1 MFHSLMEG
9 KILFIL
15 LFVFSSVAES
25 IMAHETEDNKTVA
38 ITVNYKEERGTI
50 KVNNVEVKNGQSL
63 SVEYGSTVSIT
74 ITPNDGY
81 CASLSNLQMTP
92 KRGINQVIPTDLSYS
107 NTKPMTLVFND
118 FVEDMIFDYTF
129 RKLLKVD
136 IEILDDD
143 EINVTEVNN
152 YVLYAEKRNLL
163 FSDMEKINIKFSDK
177 NGSYLKQVLIDN
189 VDRTSEVRDNNLQ
202 LIDFPKNIVI
212 EYGRKDGYYMIK
224 YKNEGTGFIQV
235 NENTPGLVP
244 ASSQAVITFYPTNKD
259 LKKCLQNGVDVLAKI
274 KDRKLILPSV
284 SEDILFQID
293 FGTPL
298 SCYLSYNN
306 GGEVK
311 VNGIPIANDSSIPV
325 STGTDVQVSMFP
337 QAGYHIKQVQLGND
351 DVTGQLSN
359 NILTISSIS
368 TNKNIK
374 VIFEEDTPATHSVK
388 VTYSPGGSVKVN
400 DKSVT
405 SGQSTTATASTDV
418 KVEIIPQAGYLIK
431 QVRLGNDDVTGQLI
445 HNILTIPSILSDK
458 EISITFEKGAS
469 ITYAVKVTYS
479 TGGSV
484 MVNDQLVTSGQS
496 VTATASTDVKVM
508 IMPQD
513 GYHIR
518 QVKLGDEDVI
528 DKLINK
534 ELTIPSI
541 SADKEIKIT
550 FVKEIY
556 TLRVT
561 YTEGGTVRVSKNVG
575 GYKEFASGQSAIF
588 KTSDI
593 VDVSINSKTGYRV
606 KQVLLGN
613 TDVTDKINNPGGRE
627 MLLTLSFSS
636 SSLEEVKD
644 QEVAVTFEKIT
655 YSVKVTYSNGGRA
668 QVNGQSVA
676 SGNACSA
683 DIFTDVKVMMIPDK
697 GYRLREVK
705 LGFMDVMNQVNNNVL
720 TIPSISENKEI
731 TIKFAYILKVYSSGS
746 GSIKVNGEI
755 IQSGSI
761 VPDTGTKVEFIP
773 NEGYYTAK
781 VMLNSK
787 DITSELVGNS
797 FTVSTLP
804 SYSSLSVTFKTLPT
818 YKLSIDMPSNEASIK
833 IGDRVITE
841 STRISDIKEESSICI
856 NFQPSKYY
864 KIKSVIL
871 EDKDI
876 TDQIQNDSYTI
887 KSMKSNLTLKI
898 EYIRKQYVLLIDIQG
913 TDEIKFNGKD
923 VTNGS
928 SITTNSGY
936 NRIDISS
943 EYYLIKQVLLDNEI
957 IKKGPSGYIEISMD
971 SDKKLTIIAEL
982 REKREVSLTSE
993 EPGTLA
999 SLLSEE
1005 DMKMVTDLNIS
1016 GEIDQRDFLVL
1027 NQMQSLYKLNLIVTI
1042 REYNN
1047 YPANTIPENAFHNN
1061 KTIKMIDLS
1070 NSIEAIGK
1078 QAFWGSAISHI
1089 NKYDE
1094 NLTKI
1099 GEEAFKDCQY
1109 LTTIPPTYNVSVI
1122 EKSTFENCSS
1132 LSALPSLYNLI
1143 EVKESAFRNC
1153 KNLSVDL
1160 GSSLK
1165 RIGNYAFENVK
1176 EINTLPVFQGE
1187 AKLSYIGID
1196 AFKGTQSNRFDFS
1209 NYPYLQELPNFE
1221 GSSNLNHIT
1230 FPPNVKEVPANTFK
1244 GCTSL
1249 QEVYMNNKIERIAE
1263 NAFCDSNGISY
1274 LYVPVN
1280 NTPEIFTNSFSEFCY
1295 INAALIVP
1303 TDYMYF
1309 YRHHAVW
1316 SKFTEIKH
1324 LGNDSHRQISATISE
1339 GGHVLSKAEEDMYPN
1354 NTFDTG
1360 SYNSI
1365 SYPTSSRVEFIVEI
1379 DKGYSIES
1387 IILNGEDITNTLDNN
1402 NKFIIPNLMVDSH
1415 LEVKFK
1421 KEEDPTGTETIHI
1434 NKHIYLSGSNQL
1446 VFSDFKIGT
1455 HAIVF
1460 DASGRMIKQITIRNN
1475 MERIDL
1481 PGRGIYFVRVE
1492 NKSTKIIL

>member
-163 FSDMEKINIKFSDK
+163 FSDMEKINIKFNDK

-189 VDRTSEVRDNNLQ
+189 VDKTSEVRDNNLQ

-298 SCYLSYNN
+298 SCYLSYNH

-418 KVEIIPQAGYLIK
+418 KVTITPLVGYHIK
-431 QVRLGNDDVTGQLI
+431 QVQLGNDDVTGQLNN
-445 HNILTIPSILSDK
+445 NILTISSISTDK
-458 EISITFEKGAS
+458 DIKVIFEKDTPATHS
-469 ITYAVKVTYS
+469 VKVTYS
-479 TGGSV
+479 SEGSV
-484 MVNDQLVTSGQS
+484 MVNNQPVTSGQS
-496 VTATASTDVKVM
+496 TTVPASTDVKVT
-508 IMPQD
+508 ITPLA
-513 GYHIR
+513 GYHI
-518 QVKLGDEDVI
+518 
-528 DKLINK
+528 
-534 ELTIPSI
+534 
-541 SADKEIKIT
+541 
-550 FVKEIY
+550 
-556 TLRVT
+556 
-561 YTEGGTVRVSKNVG
+561 
-575 GYKEFASGQSAIF
+575 
-588 KTSDI
+588 
-593 VDVSINSKTGYRV
+593 
-606 KQVLLGN
+606 KQVQLGN
-613 TDVTDKINNPGGRE
+613 DDITDQ
-627 MLLTLSFSS
+627 L
-636 SSLEEVKD
+636 
-644 QEVAVTFEKIT
+644 
-655 YSVKVTYSNGGRA
+655 
-668 QVNGQSVA
+668 
-676 SGNACSA
+676 
-683 DIFTDVKVMMIPDK
+683 
-697 GYRLREVK
+697 
-705 LGFMDVMNQVNNNVL
+705 NNNVL
-720 TIPSISENKEI
+720 TLSSITANKELI
-731 TIKFAYILKVYSSGS
+731 ITFEKDAPINHTIKLAYSSG
-746 GSIKVNGEI
+746 GSVKVNN
-755 IQSGSI
+755 QFLMSSQ
-761 VPDTGTKVEFIP
+761 
-773 NEGYYTAK
+773 
-781 VMLNSK
+781 
-787 DITSELVGNS
+787 S
-797 FTVSTLP
+797 FTVAASTDVKVTLTP
-804 SYSSLSVTFKTLPT
+804 QSGYRIRQIKLGNEDVTNQLSNNILTISAISANVELFISFEQIPT
-818 YKLSIDMPSNEASIK
+818 YKLNISMTGEAGSIK
-833 IGDRVITE
+833 IGDKIITE
-841 STRISDIKEESSICI
+841 STLISDIREESSICI

-864 KIKSVIL
+864 NLKRVIL

-876 TDQIQNDSYTI
+876 TNQIQNDSYI
-887 KSMKSNLTLKI
+887 IESMKSNLTLKI
-898 EYIRKQYVLLIDIQG
+898 EYIRKQYALLIDIQG
-913 TDEIKFNGKD
+913 ADKIQINGED
-923 VTNGS
+923 ITNGS
-928 SITTNSGY
+928 SITANSGY

-999 SLLSEE
+999 SHLSEE

-1089 NKYDE
+1089 KKYDE

-1109 LTTIPPTYNVSVI
+1109 LITIPSTYNVPVI

-1160 GSSLK
+1160 GSSLE

-1187 AKLSYIGID
+1187 AKLSYIGTD

>member
-1 MFHSLMEG
+1 MFIFSCLPGYTQQRLNIHVEKAGTLGDLLPNADDIEFIKITGYLNDIDFEAFQKLKYHGFSLDLSEAIFDEIPYRAFYDSNFG
-9 KILFIL
+9 LPLREIVLP
-15 LFVFSSVAES
+15 ES
-25 IMAHETEDNKTVA
+25 LTSISEYAFNECRGLTV
-38 ITVNYKEERGTI
+38 VD
-50 KVNNVEVKNGQSL
+50 L
-63 SVEYGSTVSIT
+63 SR
-74 ITPNDGY
+74 
-81 CASLSNLQMTP
+81 CSNL
-92 KRGINQVIPTDLSYS
+92 K
-107 NTKPMTLVFND
+107 
-118 FVEDMIFDYTF
+118 FVGTGAFSWC
-129 RKLLKVD
+129 
-136 IEILDDD
+136 
-143 EINVTEVNN
+143 
-152 YVLYAEKRNLL
+152 RNLL
-163 FSDMEKINIKFSDK
+163 SIDFSTCYELKYLGGYSWNEKPEQFLTHSIFEECSKLQEVILPPNLEVIGVNAFIST
-177 NGSYLKQVLIDN
+177 NYPTILSRIEIPA
-189 VDRTSEVRDNNLQ
+189 TVRDIQAGAFAGNKLTE
-202 LIDFPKNIVI
+202 IKMKGITPPCKF
-212 EYGRKDGYYMIK
+212 YGYENETGNHPFDG
-224 YKNEGTGFIQV
+224 V
-235 NENTPGLVP
+235 
-244 ASSQAVITFYPTNKD
+244 D
-259 LKKCLQNGVDVLAKI
+259 LKKCILRVPLGCKGSYKSARVW
-274 KDRKLILPSV
+274 KDFFNIEEYDPNEGSLITHT
-284 SEDILFQID
+284 ILV
-293 FGTPL
+293 
-298 SCYLSYNN
+298 SYNE
-306 GGEVK
+306 GGYVK
-311 VNGIPIANDSSIPV
+311 LNNDNVENESSISV

-957 IKKGPSGYIEISMD
+957 IEKGPSGYIEISMD

-999 SLLSEE
+999 SHLSEE

-1089 NKYDE
+1089 KKYDE

-1109 LTTIPPTYNVSVI
+1109 LITIPSTYNVPVI

-1160 GSSLK
+1160 GSSLE

-1187 AKLSYIGID
+1187 AKLSYIGTD

-1280 NTPEIFTNSFSEFCY
+1280 NTPEISTNSFSEFCY

-1354 NTFDTG
+1354 NIFDNG

-1387 IILNGEDITNTLDNN
+1387 IILNGEDITKTLDNN
-1402 NKFIIPNLMVDSH
+1402 NEFIIPNLMVDSH

>member
-25 IMAHETEDNKTVA
+25 IMAHETEDNKIVA

-189 VDRTSEVRDNNLQ
+189 VDKTSEVRDNNLQ

-298 SCYLSYNN
+298 SCYLSYNH

-311 VNGIPIANDSSIPV
+311 VNGIPIANESSIPV

-400 DKSVT
+400 EKSVT

-418 KVEIIPQAGYLIK
+418 KVTITPLVGYHIK
-431 QVRLGNDDVTGQLI
+431 QVQLGNDDVTGQLNN
-445 HNILTIPSILSDK
+445 NILTISSISTDK
-458 EISITFEKGAS
+458 DIKVIFEKDTPVTHS
-469 ITYAVKVTYS
+469 VKVTYS
-479 TGGSV
+479 SEGSV
-484 MVNDQLVTSGQS
+484 KVNNQPVTSGQS
-496 VTATASTDVKVM
+496 TTVPASTDVKVT
-508 IMPQD
+508 ITPLA
-513 GYHIR
+513 GYHI
-518 QVKLGDEDVI
+518 
-528 DKLINK
+528 
-534 ELTIPSI
+534 
-541 SADKEIKIT
+541 
-550 FVKEIY
+550 
-556 TLRVT
+556 
-561 YTEGGTVRVSKNVG
+561 
-575 GYKEFASGQSAIF
+575 
-588 KTSDI
+588 
-593 VDVSINSKTGYRV
+593 
-606 KQVLLGN
+606 KQVQLGN
-613 TDVTDKINNPGGRE
+613 DDITDQ
-627 MLLTLSFSS
+627 L
-636 SSLEEVKD
+636 
-644 QEVAVTFEKIT
+644 
-655 YSVKVTYSNGGRA
+655 
-668 QVNGQSVA
+668 
-676 SGNACSA
+676 
-683 DIFTDVKVMMIPDK
+683 
-697 GYRLREVK
+697 
-705 LGFMDVMNQVNNNVL
+705 NNNVL
-720 TIPSISENKEI
+720 TLSSITANKELI
-731 TIKFAYILKVYSSGS
+731 ITFEKDAPINHTIKLAYSSG
-746 GSIKVNGEI
+746 GSVKVNN
-755 IQSGSI
+755 QFLMSGQ
-761 VPDTGTKVEFIP
+761 
-773 NEGYYTAK
+773 
-781 VMLNSK
+781 
-787 DITSELVGNS
+787 S
-797 FTVSTLP
+797 FTVAASTDVKVTLTP
-804 SYSSLSVTFKTLPT
+804 QSGYLIRQIKLGNEDVTNQLSNNILTISAISANVELFISFEQIPT
-818 YKLSIDMPSNEASIK
+818 YKLNISMTGEAGSIK
-833 IGDRVITE
+833 IGDKIITE
-841 STRISDIKEESSICI
+841 STLISDIREESSICI

-864 KIKSVIL
+864 NLKRVIL

-876 TDQIQNDSYTI
+876 TNQIQNDSYI
-887 KSMKSNLTLKI
+887 IESMKSNLTLKI
-898 EYIRKQYVLLIDIQG
+898 EYIRKQYALLIDIQG
-913 TDEIKFNGKD
+913 ADKIQINGED
-923 VTNGS
+923 ITNGS

-999 SLLSEE
+999 SHLSEE

-1061 KTIKMIDLS
+1061 KTIKIIDLS

-1109 LTTIPPTYNVSVI
+1109 LITIPSTYNVSVI

-1160 GSSLK
+1160 GSSLE

-1176 EINTLPVFQGE
+1176 EINTFPVFQGE

-1280 NTPEIFTNSFSEFCY
+1280 NTPEISTNSFSEFCY

-1354 NTFDTG
+1354 NIFDNG

-1365 SYPTSSRVEFIVEI
+1365 SYPTSSRVKFIVEI

-1387 IILNGEDITNTLDNN
+1387 IILNGEDITKTLDNN
-1402 NKFIIPNLMVDSH
+1402 NEFIIPNLMVDSH

>member
-163 FSDMEKINIKFSDK
+163 FSDMEKINIKFNDK

-189 VDRTSEVRDNNLQ
+189 VDKTSEVRDNNLQ

-298 SCYLSYNN
+298 SCYLSYNH

-418 KVEIIPQAGYLIK
+418 KVTITPLVGYHIK
-431 QVRLGNDDVTGQLI
+431 QVQLGNDDVTGQLNN
-445 HNILTIPSILSDK
+445 NILTISSISTDK
-458 EISITFEKGAS
+458 DIKVIFEEDTPATHSI
-469 ITYAVKVTYS
+469 KVTYS
-479 TGGSV
+479 SEGSV
-484 MVNDQLVTSGQS
+484 KVNNQPVTSGQS
-496 VTATASTDVKVM
+496 TTVPASTDVKVT
-508 IMPQD
+508 ITPLV
-513 GYHIR
+513 GYHIK
-518 QVKLGDEDVI
+518 QVQLGNDDVTGQLNNNI
-528 DKLINK
+528 
-534 ELTIPSI
+534 LTISSI
-541 SADKEIKIT
+541 S
-550 FVKEIY
+550 
-556 TLRVT
+556 
-561 YTEGGTVRVSKNVG
+561 
-575 GYKEFASGQSAIF
+575 
-588 KTSDI
+588 
-593 VDVSINSKTGYRV
+593 
-606 KQVLLGN
+606 
-613 TDVTDKINNPGGRE
+613 TDKDIKVI
-627 MLLTLSFSS
+627 F
-636 SSLEEVKD
+636 EED
-644 QEVAVTFEKIT
+644 TPATH
-655 YSVKVTYSNGGRA
+655 SVKVTYSSEGSVM
-668 QVNGQSVA
+668 VNNQPVTSGQSTTVPA
-676 SGNACSA
+676 S
-683 DIFTDVKVMMIPDK
+683 TDVKVTITPLA
-697 GYRLREVK
+697 GYHIKQVQ
-705 LGFMDVMNQVNNNVL
+705 LGNDDITDQLNNNVL
-720 TIPSISENKEI
+720 TLSSITANKELI
-731 TIKFAYILKVYSSGS
+731 ITFEKDAPINHTIKLAYSSG
-746 GSIKVNGEI
+746 GSVKVNN
-755 IQSGSI
+755 QFLMSSQ
-761 VPDTGTKVEFIP
+761 
-773 NEGYYTAK
+773 
-781 VMLNSK
+781 
-787 DITSELVGNS
+787 S
-797 FTVSTLP
+797 FTVAASTDVKVTLTP
-804 SYSSLSVTFKTLPT
+804 QSGYRIRQIKLGNEDVTNQLSNNILTISAISANVELFISFEQIPT
-818 YKLSIDMPSNEASIK
+818 YKLNISMTGEAGSIK
-833 IGDRVITE
+833 IGDKIITE
-841 STRISDIKEESSICI
+841 STLISDIREESSICI

-864 KIKSVIL
+864 NLKRVIL

-876 TDQIQNDSYTI
+876 TNQIQNDSYI
-887 KSMKSNLTLKI
+887 IESMKSNLTLKI
-898 EYIRKQYVLLIDIQG
+898 EYIRKQYALLIDIQG
-913 TDEIKFNGKD
+913 ADKIQINGED
-923 VTNGS
+923 ITNGS

-999 SLLSEE
+999 SHLSEE

-1109 LTTIPPTYNVSVI
+1109 LITIPSTYNVPVI

-1160 GSSLK
+1160 GSSLE

-1176 EINTLPVFQGE
+1176 EINTFPVFQGE
-1187 AKLSYIGID
+1187 AKLSYIGTD

-1280 NTPEIFTNSFSEFCY
+1280 NTPEISTNSFSEFCY

-1354 NTFDTG
+1354 NIFDNG

-1434 NKHIYLSGSNQL
+1434 NKRIYLSGSNQL

-1460 DASGRMIKQITIRNN
+1460 DVSGRMIKQITIRNN

>member
-1 MFHSLMEG
+1 MPSKGSSKAAISDMVRAIILFLFFTVYNFTGYSQSTLEIRVNQPGTLSEKLPERDDSYVTQLKIIGNLNDQDFNYLRTWGWYDPNDICKKLYDLDLSETIVDEIPSSAFAGSGLRKVKLPKTVKTIYDYAFATNNLIDIDLSLCSNLTSVRAWAFNNCSRLGVIDFSECISLDEIISEAFANCNQL
-9 KILFIL
+9 KILIFPPNIKDIRFQIPTSSNL
-15 LFVFSSVAES
+15 EYIEIPSSIENIYFYGNNNQRFSPQVKIKSSTPPSYSTNSDNISPVIYVPSGTES
-25 IMAHETEDNKTVA
+25 NYFSKWGRGVKGYDQSKITNVKLKYNEGGIVKVRNK
-38 ITVNYKEERGTI
+38 IY
-50 KVNNVEVKNGQSL
+50 QSGENI
-63 SVEYGSTVSIT
+63 SVEDGNLFYAYVE
-74 ITPNDGY
+74 PN
-81 CASLSNLQMTP
+81 
-92 KRGINQVIPTDLSYS
+92 I
-107 NTKPMTLVFND
+107 
-118 FVEDMIFDYTF
+118 
-129 RKLLKVD
+129 
-136 IEILDDD
+136 
-143 EINVTEVNN
+143 
-152 YVLYAEKRNLL
+152 
-163 FSDMEKINIKFSDK
+163 
-177 NGSYLKQVLIDN
+177 
-189 VDRTSEVRDNNLQ
+189 
-202 LIDFPKNIVI
+202 
-212 EYGRKDGYYMIK
+212 
-224 YKNEGTGFIQV
+224 
-235 NENTPGLVP
+235 
-244 ASSQAVITFYPTNKD
+244 
-259 LKKCLQNGVDVLAKI
+259 
-274 KDRKLILPSV
+274 
-284 SEDILFQID
+284 
-293 FGTPL
+293 
-298 SCYLSYNN
+298 
-306 GGEVK
+306 
-311 VNGIPIANDSSIPV
+311 
-325 STGTDVQVSMFP
+325 
-337 QAGYHIKQVQLGND
+337 GYHIKNISNMASRGGGIYLFGN
-351 DVTGQLSN
+351 LYENSES
-359 NILTISSIS
+359 TI
-368 TNKNIK
+368 T
-374 VIFEEDTPATHSVK
+374 FEEDDLVPFKINYSDGGIVKINDNLINAGTSVK
-388 VTYSPGGSVKVN
+388 IEPLK
-400 DKSVT
+400 
-405 SGQSTTATASTDV
+405 DV
-418 KVEIIPQAGYLIK
+418 KVYITPDEGYHLMN
-431 QVRLGNDDVTGQLI
+431 VRLD
-445 HNILTIPSILSDK
+445 
-458 EISITFEKGAS
+458 
-469 ITYAVKVTYS
+469 
-479 TGGSV
+479 
-484 MVNDQLVTSGQS
+484 
-496 VTATASTDVKVM
+496 
-508 IMPQD
+508 
-513 GYHIR
+513 
-518 QVKLGDEDVI
+518 
-528 DKLINK
+528 
-534 ELTIPSI
+534 
-541 SADKEIKIT
+541 
-550 FVKEIY
+550 
-556 TLRVT
+556 
-561 YTEGGTVRVSKNVG
+561 
-575 GYKEFASGQSAIF
+575 
-588 KTSDI
+588 
-593 VDVSINSKTGYRV
+593 
-606 KQVLLGN
+606 N
-613 TDVTDKINNPGGRE
+613 TDVTNQVKDGILTILSKFSNKELSVSFEKDPPVTYTVKVSCLSNSLWGDVIVNDTQIIDQETFTVEALTDLSISIIPKQINNGYLKEVKIGTTDVTDQVKDNLLTIHSISEDKEVTVSFGQNYNVIARYSEGGTIKINGNIVKNSSATVISPSTNVLISIIPNEGYHIKLFELGPHWDKRE
-627 MLLTLSFSS
+627 DVTNQI
-636 SSLEEVKD
+636 EEGNFIIHSISENKIMNVI
-644 QEVAVTFEKIT
+644 FEKDDLIT
-655 YSVKVTYSNGGRA
+655 YSVKVSYSGEG
-668 QVNGQSVA
+668 
-676 SGNACSA
+676 
-683 DIFTDVKVMMIPDK
+683 IVKVNNKEITNNTSINIFEESIDVQISIIPNK
-697 GYRLREVK
+697 GYHLKQVTVGNTDMTEKVK
-705 LGFMDVMNQVNNNVL
+705 ENLL
-720 TIPSISENKEI
+720 LLPAISENKDIKI
-731 TIKFAYILKVYSSGS
+731 TFEKDIPTNYTFKVYYSGV
-746 GSIKVNGEI
+746 GSVKMNDKICRNGE
-755 IQSGSI
+755 SI
-761 VPDTGTKVEFIP
+761 TVPTTDVKFLFIP
-773 NEGYYTAK
+773 EEGYYLKEVQLGTTNITDQI
-781 VMLNSK
+781 VNNSY
-787 DITSELVGNS
+787 IIP
-797 FTVSTLP
+797 TVSSNT
-804 SYSSLSVTFKTLPT
+804 SISVTFEKIPT
-818 YKLSIDMPSNEASIK
+818 YKLNISISGGGSIK
-833 IGDRVITE
+833 IGDKVITQ
-841 STRISDIKEESSICI
+841 STYISDIKKGNSILI
-856 NFQPSKYY
+856 DFLSSKYY
-864 KIKSVIL
+864 VIKSVTIG
-871 EDKDI
+871 DQDI
-876 TDQIQNDSYTI
+876 TNQIKDDVYEI
-887 KSMKSNLTLKI
+887 KSIMSDLTLKI
-898 EYIRKQYVLLIDIQG
+898 EYIRKQYTLSVNIQG
-913 TDEIKFNGKD
+913 ADKIQINGED
-923 VTNGS
+923 ITNES
-928 SITTNSGY
+928 SITANSGY

-999 SLLSEE
+999 SHLSEE

-1089 NKYDE
+1089 KKYDE

-1109 LTTIPPTYNVSVI
+1109 LITIPSTYNVPVI

-1160 GSSLK
+1160 GSFLE

-1187 AKLSYIGID
+1187 AKLSYIGTD

-1402 NKFIIPNLMVDSH
+1402 NEFIIPNLMVDSH

>member
-1 MFHSLMEG
+1 MFIFSCLPGYTQQRLNIHVEKAGTLGDLLPNADDIEFIKITGYLNDIDFEAFQKLKYHGFSLDLSEAIFDEIPYRAFYDSNFG
-9 KILFIL
+9 LPLREIVLP
-15 LFVFSSVAES
+15 ES
-25 IMAHETEDNKTVA
+25 LTSISEYAFNECRGLTV
-38 ITVNYKEERGTI
+38 VD
-50 KVNNVEVKNGQSL
+50 L
-63 SVEYGSTVSIT
+63 SR
-74 ITPNDGY
+74 
-81 CASLSNLQMTP
+81 CSNL
-92 KRGINQVIPTDLSYS
+92 K
-107 NTKPMTLVFND
+107 
-118 FVEDMIFDYTF
+118 FVGTGAFSWC
-129 RKLLKVD
+129 
-136 IEILDDD
+136 
-143 EINVTEVNN
+143 
-152 YVLYAEKRNLL
+152 RNLL
-163 FSDMEKINIKFSDK
+163 SIDFSTCYELKYLGGYSWNEKPEQFLTHSIFEECSKLQEVILPPNLEVIGVNAFIST
-177 NGSYLKQVLIDN
+177 NYPTILSRIEIPA
-189 VDRTSEVRDNNLQ
+189 TVRDIQAGAFAGNKLTE
-202 LIDFPKNIVI
+202 IKMKGITPPCKF
-212 EYGRKDGYYMIK
+212 YGYENETGNHPFDG
-224 YKNEGTGFIQV
+224 V
-235 NENTPGLVP
+235 
-244 ASSQAVITFYPTNKD
+244 D
-259 LKKCLQNGVDVLAKI
+259 LKKCILRVPLGCKGSYKSARVW
-274 KDRKLILPSV
+274 KDFFNIEEYDPNEGSLITHT
-284 SEDILFQID
+284 ILV
-293 FGTPL
+293 
-298 SCYLSYNN
+298 SYNE
-306 GGEVK
+306 GGYVK
-311 VNGIPIANDSSIPV
+311 LNNDNVENESSISV

-400 DKSVT
+400 EKSVT

-418 KVEIIPQAGYLIK
+418 KVTITPLVGYHIK
-431 QVRLGNDDVTGQLI
+431 QVQLGNDDVTGQLNN
-445 HNILTIPSILSDK
+445 NILTISSISTDK
-458 EISITFEKGAS
+458 DIKVIFEKDTPATHS
-469 ITYAVKVTYS
+469 VKVTYS
-479 TGGSV
+479 SEGSV
-484 MVNDQLVTSGQS
+484 MVNNQPVTSGQS
-496 VTATASTDVKVM
+496 TTVPASTDVKVT
-508 IMPQD
+508 ITPLA
-513 GYHIR
+513 GYHI
-518 QVKLGDEDVI
+518 
-528 DKLINK
+528 
-534 ELTIPSI
+534 
-541 SADKEIKIT
+541 
-550 FVKEIY
+550 
-556 TLRVT
+556 
-561 YTEGGTVRVSKNVG
+561 
-575 GYKEFASGQSAIF
+575 
-588 KTSDI
+588 
-593 VDVSINSKTGYRV
+593 
-606 KQVLLGN
+606 KQVQLGN
-613 TDVTDKINNPGGRE
+613 DDITDQ
-627 MLLTLSFSS
+627 L
-636 SSLEEVKD
+636 
-644 QEVAVTFEKIT
+644 
-655 YSVKVTYSNGGRA
+655 
-668 QVNGQSVA
+668 
-676 SGNACSA
+676 
-683 DIFTDVKVMMIPDK
+683 
-697 GYRLREVK
+697 
-705 LGFMDVMNQVNNNVL
+705 NNNVL
-720 TIPSISENKEI
+720 TLSSITANKELI
-731 TIKFAYILKVYSSGS
+731 ITFEKDAPINHTIKLAYSSG
-746 GSIKVNGEI
+746 GSVKVNN
-755 IQSGSI
+755 QFLMSGQ
-761 VPDTGTKVEFIP
+761 
-773 NEGYYTAK
+773 
-781 VMLNSK
+781 
-787 DITSELVGNS
+787 S
-797 FTVSTLP
+797 FTVAASTDVKVTLTP
-804 SYSSLSVTFKTLPT
+804 QSGYRIRQIKLGNEDVTNQLSNNILTISAISANVELFISFEQIPT
-818 YKLSIDMPSNEASIK
+818 YKLNISMTGEAGSIK
-833 IGDRVITE
+833 IGDKIITE
-841 STRISDIKEESSICI
+841 STLISDIREESSICI

-864 KIKSVIL
+864 NLKRVIL

-876 TDQIQNDSYTI
+876 TNQIQNDSYI
-887 KSMKSNLTLKI
+887 IESMKSNLTLKI
-898 EYIRKQYVLLIDIQG
+898 EYIRKQYALLIDIQG
-913 TDEIKFNGKD
+913 ADKIQINGED
-923 VTNGS
+923 ITNGS

-971 SDKKLTIIAEL
+971 SDKKLTIIVEL

-1160 GSSLK
+1160 GSSLE

-1187 AKLSYIGID
+1187 AKLSYIGTD

-1280 NTPEIFTNSFSEFCY
+1280 NTPEISTNSFSEFCY

-1354 NTFDTG
+1354 NIFDNG

-1387 IILNGEDITNTLDNN
+1387 IILNGEDITKTLDNN
-1402 NKFIIPNLMVDSH
+1402 NEFIIPNLMVDSH

-1460 DASGRMIKQITIRNN
+1460 NASGRMIKQITIRNN

>member
-1 MFHSLMEG
+1 MKFLDSTNRREQGGVDRVMKRLMILFLLFISTCFIGKGQDSKPILNIHVAEAGTLDQISVTVPPCIDTGGSSFMCKLDVKITGELNEKDFRTLSQLLEHRWFDLDLSEVNLTEIPRKAFMIKGGTNEG
-9 KILFIL
+9 STVCDAWVQKIILPSTLIKINDLAFAKCEYLKEVDLSKCTKLNYVGYMAFGSCENLLSIDLSNCTELKILGNNAGSIGPFNECKRLKQMIL
-15 LFVFSSVAES
+15 PPNLEIIDSDTFRSCDLEEIEMPSSVKQIKSGAFDIYNLREIKMYSYEPPVISQNTFTSEITKNATLKVPSGQLSKYKEAEHWKEFLS
-25 IMAHETEDNKTVA
+25 IEEYNPNGGDLIHHSIQVSYNEGSVKLNDNYIENGSSVSVTDQTDIRLLIQPKTNYHLKQVIVNDRDMTGQVKDKLLTLLSVSCDQMITITFELNIYTVQVSYNNEGGTVKVNDDIVTSGLPSSVTALTNVEVA
-38 ITVNYKEERGTI
+38 IT
-50 KVNNVEVKNGQSL
+50 
-63 SVEYGSTVSIT
+63 
-74 ITPNDGY
+74 
-81 CASLSNLQMTP
+81 P
-92 KRGINQVIPTDLSYS
+92 KT
-107 NTKPMTLVFND
+107 
-118 FVEDMIFDYTF
+118 
-129 RKLLKVD
+129 
-136 IEILDDD
+136 
-143 EINVTEVNN
+143 
-152 YVLYAEKRNLL
+152 
-163 FSDMEKINIKFSDK
+163 
-177 NGSYLKQVLIDN
+177 
-189 VDRTSEVRDNNLQ
+189 
-202 LIDFPKNIVI
+202 
-212 EYGRKDGYYMIK
+212 
-224 YKNEGTGFIQV
+224 
-235 NENTPGLVP
+235 
-244 ASSQAVITFYPTNKD
+244 
-259 LKKCLQNGVDVLAKI
+259 
-274 KDRKLILPSV
+274 
-284 SEDILFQID
+284 
-293 FGTPL
+293 
-298 SCYLSYNN
+298 
-306 GGEVK
+306 
-311 VNGIPIANDSSIPV
+311 
-325 STGTDVQVSMFP
+325 
-337 QAGYHIKQVQLGND
+337 GYHIEKVLRFYT
-351 DVTGQLSN
+351 DVTNQLAN

-368 TNKNIK
+368 ANTELT
-374 VIFEEDTPATHSVK
+374 VRFEQDALINHTVK
-388 VTYSPGGSVKVN
+388 VSYN
-400 DKSVT
+400 
-405 SGQSTTATASTDV
+405 
-418 KVEIIPQAGYLIK
+418 
-431 QVRLGNDDVTGQLI
+431 
-445 HNILTIPSILSDK
+445 
-458 EISITFEKGAS
+458 
-469 ITYAVKVTYS
+469 
-479 TGGSV
+479 
-484 MVNDQLVTSGQS
+484 
-496 VTATASTDVKVM
+496 
-508 IMPQD
+508 
-513 GYHIR
+513 
-518 QVKLGDEDVI
+518 
-528 DKLINK
+528 
-534 ELTIPSI
+534 
-541 SADKEIKIT
+541 
-550 FVKEIY
+550 
-556 TLRVT
+556 
-561 YTEGGTVRVSKNVG
+561 EGGKV
-575 GYKEFASGQSAIF
+575 
-588 KTSDI
+588 
-593 VDVSINSKTGYRV
+593 
-606 KQVLLGN
+606 
-613 TDVTDKINNPGGRE
+613 KINNTLVTNGAPIPFDDKADIQLSIIPDTDYHLEQVMVGSTDMTQEVRNNLLLLSAISEDKDIKVTFKKNAPTSYTFSVHYPGLGNGTIKVDGEVARNGLIKTIPANSKIE
-627 MLLTLSFSS
+627 IELLPDEGYYIARAKVGTTDITNQLINNRYTI
-636 SSLEEVKD
+636 SSLSSD
-644 QEVAVTFEKIT
+644 SYISVTFEKI
-655 YSVKVTYSNGGRA
+655 
-668 QVNGQSVA
+668 
-676 SGNACSA
+676 
-683 DIFTDVKVMMIPDK
+683 
-697 GYRLREVK
+697 
-705 LGFMDVMNQVNNNVL
+705 
-720 TIPSISENKEI
+720 
-731 TIKFAYILKVYSSGS
+731 
-746 GSIKVNGEI
+746 
-755 IQSGSI
+755 
-761 VPDTGTKVEFIP
+761 
-773 NEGYYTAK
+773 
-781 VMLNSK
+781 
-787 DITSELVGNS
+787 
-797 FTVSTLP
+797 
-804 SYSSLSVTFKTLPT
+804 PT
-818 YKLSIDMPSNEASIK
+818 YCLNIK
-833 IGDRVITE
+833 MEGGN
-841 STRISDIKEESSICI
+841 SDIKIDDKLVTNSTQVTGIKESCSLY
-856 NFQPSKYY
+856 FQPSKYY
-864 KIKSVIL
+864 NIKNVTL
-871 EDKDI
+871 GETNI
-876 TDQIQNDSYTI
+876 TNQIQDGRYKIESINSD
-887 KSMKSNLTLKI
+887 LTLKI
-898 EYIRKQYVLLIDIQG
+898 EYIRKQYTLSVNIQG
-913 TDEIKFNGKD
+913 ADKIQINGED
-923 VTNGS
+923 ITNGS

-957 IKKGPSGYIEISMD
+957 IEKGPSGYIEISMD

-999 SLLSEE
+999 SHLSEE

-1109 LTTIPPTYNVSVI
+1109 LITIPSTYNVPVI

-1160 GSSLK
+1160 GSSLE

-1187 AKLSYIGID
+1187 AKLSYIGTD
-1196 AFKGTQSNRFDFS
+1196 ACKGTQSNRFDFS